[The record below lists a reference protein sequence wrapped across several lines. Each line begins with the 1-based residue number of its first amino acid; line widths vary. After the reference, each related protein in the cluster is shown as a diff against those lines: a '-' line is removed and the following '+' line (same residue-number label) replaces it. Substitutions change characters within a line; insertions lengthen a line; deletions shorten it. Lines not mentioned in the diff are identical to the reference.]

1 MAWYDRFTP
10 KTKTKIKKIASS
22 RRYAGA
28 STGRLFADF
37 QASSTS
43 ADAEIKDQL
52 RILRERSRDLAR
64 NDSYVARYLNLMI
77 SNIIG
82 ANGIRLS
89 VKARDSQGSL
99 DIIGNQTIEREF
111 KKWSHKG
118 NCTLNG
124 RQSFLDCQKLFV
136 ETLMRDGEV
145 LVRHAT
151 PSDSKYKYKIQ
162 FLEADH
168 LDETKN
174 DVNPETKNRIKMG
187 VEVDKFDKPVAYW
200 LFKNHP
206 YDNTYRSPRDHIRV
220 PAEEII
226 HAYMPTR
233 PEQTR
238 GVPMTA
244 SAMPQIK
251 MLNGYMEAEI
261 TAARVSAAKM
271 GFFTSPDGD
280 GYIGEGY
287 EDEYTPIME
296 AQAGSFEQ
304 LPAGMDF
311 KSFDPDHPSTAFGPF
326 TTQVLRGIA
335 SGLNISYHALTND
348 LSSVNYSS
356 LRAGALEDR
365 EMYRLYQRFVVD
377 HFMRPVFEKWL
388 EMSISSG
395 AIVMDPETNIPLP
408 MSKFEKFASD
418 TIFIG
423 RSFQWVDPQKE
434 MNASIAGMQA
444 GLVTYQDVQSN
455 YGRDVEELYEQHERE
470 QKLAEQYGIKTAFQ
484 PFGIK
489 LPIEP
494 DIKGGAN
501 DGDSE

>member
-1 MAWYDRFTP
+1 MAWYDRFVNNNK
-10 KTKTKIKKIASS
+10 KTKKVSKV

-28 STGRLFADF
+28 NTGRLFADF
-37 QASSTS
+37 TASSTS

-64 NDSYVARYLNLMI
+64 NDSYVTRYLNLMV

-89 VKARDSQGSL
+89 VKARDSQGNL
-99 DIIGNQTIEREF
+99 DILGNQTIEREF
-111 KKWSHKG
+111 KQWSKMG

-136 ETLMRDGEV
+136 EALMRDGEV

-151 PSDSKYKYKIQ
+151 PTDSKYKYRLQ

-174 DVNPETKNRIKMG
+174 DFNPETKNRIKMG
-187 VEVDKFDKPVAYW
+187 VEVDKHDKPVAYY

-206 YDNTYRSPRDHIRV
+206 YDNTYQSPKEHIRV

-280 GYIGEGY
+280 GYVGEDL
-287 EDEYTPIME
+287 EDSFTPIME
-296 AQAGSFEQ
+296 ASAGSFEQ

-365 EMYRLYQRFVVD
+365 EMYKLYQRFVVD

-395 AIVMDPETNIPLP
+395 AIIMDPDVNIPLP
-408 MSKFEKFASD
+408 MSKYEKFAAD

-434 MNASIAGMQA
+434 MNASISGMQA

-494 DIKGGAN
+494 VIKGGS

>member
-1 MAWYDRFTP
+1 MAWYNRFTN
-10 KTKTKIKKIASS
+10 KKKLKKLSS
-22 RRYAGA
+22 TRRYAGA
-28 STGRLFADF
+28 NTGRLFADF
-37 QASSTS
+37 QASNTS
-43 ADAEIKDQL
+43 ADSEIKDQL
-52 RILRERSRDLAR
+52 RILRDRSRDLAR
-64 NDSYVARYLNLMI
+64 NDSYVTRYLNLMI

-89 VKARDSQGSL
+89 VKARNPKGDL
-99 DIIGNQTIEREF
+99 DILGNQTIEREF
-111 KKWSHKG
+111 KNWAKMG

-136 ETLMRDGEV
+136 EALMRDGEV
-145 LVRHAT
+145 LIRHAT
-151 PSDSKYKYKIQ
+151 PTDTKYKYKIQ

-168 LDETKN
+168 LDEQKNGVNSKTKN
-174 DVNPETKNRIKMG
+174 KIKMG
-187 VEVDKFDKPVAYW
+187 VEVDKFDKPVAYY

-206 YDNTYRSPRDHIRV
+206 YDNTYQSPKEHIRV

-233 PEQTR
+233 AEQTR

-296 AQAGSFEQ
+296 ASAGSFEQ

-311 KSFDPDHPSTAFGPF
+311 KSFDPDHPATAFGPF

-365 EMYRLYQRFVVD
+365 EMYKLYQRFVVD

-388 EMSISSG
+388 EMAISSG
-395 AIVMDPETNIPLP
+395 AIIMGDEASGPLP
-408 MSKFEKFASD
+408 MGKYEKFANN

-434 MNASIAGMQA
+434 MNASISGMQA

-489 LPIEP
+489 MPIEP
-494 DIKGGAN
+494 EIKGGPNN
-501 DGDSE
+501 DDTE